1 MASIKNYEGFEIKI
15 TPEYVNWWSYYIEF
29 MYKDKP
35 LFNPELM
42 RADQR
47 SHEYSSWALLP
58 ILEKAIECTT
68 PDEKFE
74 WNEWEDESAITIQYK
89 KINTEATDGFFV
101 FEAFLSSFFFSEGSS
116 NTMDQPAGLRL
127 MILER
132 DELKKFYNDLKLEM
146 ATIVHSLVPQ
156 REISGSQPIEE
167 TQTIKMSNL
176 NVNMPIKHGDLP
188 LALINRIKNFKQ
200 MLGDMDPTSLEGT
213 LENFRRDTNPE
224 KEIAIWESIA
234 TVYKDT
240 VSKNSSMTFEEKRNV
255 YRDLLARSMET
266 NPIKV
271 TRTD

>member
-1 MASIKNYEGFEIKI
+1 MATIQDYGGFKIKV
-15 TPEYVNWWSYYIEF
+15 TPEYSNWWSYRIEF
-29 MYKDKP
+29 FFNDKP
-35 LFNPELM
+35 LFNPEIAKTDA
-42 RADQR
+42 RAD
-47 SHEYSSWALLP
+47 EYSSWALLP
-58 ILEKAIECTT
+58 ILEKAIECST
-68 PDEKFE
+68 PDEKFS
-74 WNEWEDESAITIQYK
+74 WGEWEDEAAISIEYK
-89 KINTEATDGFFV
+89 KLNKQAADGFFV
-101 FEAFLSSFFFSEGSS
+101 FEAFVSAWFFQQGSS

-127 MILER
+127 SMLER

-146 ATIVHSLVPQ
+146 ATVVHSLTPP
-156 REISGSQPIEE
+156 REIGGSQPIEE
-167 TQTIKMSNL
+167 TQTIKMSSL

-188 LALINRIKNFKQ
+188 LALVNRIKNFKQ

-240 VSKNSSMTFEEKRNV
+240 VSKNPNMTFEEKRNV